1 MREREREGGVKSD
14 KCAISAHGSGI
25 DKDRRASS
33 RLGIKREYNQV
44 IKATRAHADYT
55 PAGVERKE

>member
-1 MREREREGGVKSD
+1 MKSD